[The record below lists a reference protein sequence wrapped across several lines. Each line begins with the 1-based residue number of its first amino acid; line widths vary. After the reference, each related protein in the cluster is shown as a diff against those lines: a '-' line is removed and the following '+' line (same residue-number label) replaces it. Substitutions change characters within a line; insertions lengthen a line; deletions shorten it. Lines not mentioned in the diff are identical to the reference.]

1 MKKGLLSIVVVA
13 VLVVAVVGGASWW
26 FWVLGSRASAQ
37 LPAADGPTLYQAI
50 AGANR
55 SVANTSG
62 GPWGLFSI
70 YGVAAQSNYS
80 PNVEGYPSENRT
92 VNACQ
97 SQFPGLTLW
106 NGTMPVF
113 SGTLDS
119 GTAPFWQFGYFSN
132 ATDQVLLVTN
142 TLGSVQVYPPMSID
156 GPCSPWYDLG
166 NPESW
171 VKLLD
176 PFLPNSPDIAQAAIG
191 DIGHKI
197 GTSWLDR
204 FSPAVELYTS
214 GPGVFDILGD
224 SGGGAGLIF
233 ERCGLSGVTGLQPLL
248 QWGESLRGTNG
259 SFLNGTTN
267 CAFLSHPYFAG
278 YGTYD
283 LEAASTNE
291 TTLSG
296 TDLAR
301 SAFQVAMVSHNDSV
315 PTSYDGWGLANWMT
329 SWNLTGGSGQHLPP
343 GVPGCRSWVATVNDC
358 IANVSGWYV
367 VILSAAG
374 EWVNSYGALPN
385 GGIGWVEPVTALVS
399 HQQVVL
405 VFPSSWNVGGDSLYV
420 SSTVSTSSVVGAF
433 PL

>member
-1 MKKGLLSIVVVA
+1 MRKGLLSILVVA
-13 VLVVAVVGGASWW
+13 VLVAAVAGGASWW
-26 FWVLGSRASAQ
+26 FSIHGLHASTQ
-37 LPAADGPTLYQAI
+37 LPASDGPTLYQAI
-50 AGANR
+50 AEAN
-55 SVANTSG
+55 SSIASTSG

-80 PNVEGYPSENRT
+80 PNVEGYPLENQT

-113 SGTLDS
+113 NGSLDS

-132 ATDQVLLVTN
+132 ATDQVLLATN
-142 TLGSVQVYPPMSID
+142 TLGSVHVYPPMSSD
-156 GPCSPWYDLG
+156 GPCSPWSDLG
-166 NPESW
+166 NPENW

-176 PFLPNSPDIAQAAIG
+176 PFLPNSPNLAQAALAQIG
-191 DIGHKI
+191 QKI
-197 GTSWLDR
+197 GMNWIDR
-204 FSPAVELYTS
+204 FSPTVELYTS
-214 GPGVFDILGD
+214 GPGVFDLLGD
-224 SGGGAGLIF
+224 LGGAAGIIF

-248 QWGESLRGTNG
+248 QWGESLQGTNG

-267 CAFLSHPYFAG
+267 CAMLNQPYFAG

-283 LEAASTNE
+283 LEPASTNE
-291 TTLSG
+291 TTLPG
-296 TDLAR
+296 TDQIR
-301 SAFQVAMVSHNDSV
+301 SSFQVAMVSHNGSA

-329 SWNLTGGSGQHLPP
+329 SWNLTSASGQHLPP
-343 GVPGCRSWVATVNDC
+343 ATPGCRSWVPAATSC
-358 IANVSGWYV
+358 LANVSGWYV

-385 GGIGWVEPVTALVS
+385 GGNGWVVPVTALVS
-399 HQQVVL
+399 HQQVVI
-405 VFPSSWNVGGDSLYV
+405 VFPSAWNVTGDSLGV
-420 SSTVSTSSVVGAF
+420 FSTVSTSSVTGAF